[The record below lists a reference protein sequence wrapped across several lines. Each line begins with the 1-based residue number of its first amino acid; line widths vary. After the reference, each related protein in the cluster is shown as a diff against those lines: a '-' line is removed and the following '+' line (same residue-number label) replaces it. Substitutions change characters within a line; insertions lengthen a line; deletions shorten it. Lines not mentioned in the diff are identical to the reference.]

1 MNTKIGTL
9 DFKNLHNEEHFQFEN
24 DFIVLINQFTPAAL
38 GIEAKYSVYLQF
50 YSLESEALNL
60 IRQSSITD
68 ELPDADQKRI
78 DTFIGLSL
86 AVKSAGNHFNY
97 ILKSAATHLQ
107 ILFEYYSSL
116 PLRSYDDKTEA
127 IKSLIGDLNGIYQQ
141 DITNL
146 GLADWIC
153 ELEANNDAFVSLKK
167 TRYSQEAGK
176 IQLQMKHVRMEVDN
190 AYRNVIEHIS
200 ALITLQGGIAFKEFV
215 SKINQQIQSYRS
227 VIAKRKAILG
237 DIKITSPLNVT
248 ENCSSRA
255 M

>member
-1 MNTKIGTL
+1 MNTKIGTF

-24 DFIVLINQFTPAAL
+24 DFIDLINQFTPAAL

-50 YSLESEALNL
+50 YAKESEALSL
-60 IRQSSITD
+60 IRLSSISD

-86 AVKSAGNHFNY
+86 AVKSAGNHFNS
-97 ILKSAATHLQ
+97 ILKTAATHLQ

-116 PLRSYDDKTEA
+116 PSRSYEDKTEV
-127 IKSLIGDLNGIYQQ
+127 IYSLIGDLNGIYQQ

-153 ELEANNDAFVSLKK
+153 ELEANNNAFVSLKN

-176 IQLQMKHVRMEVDN
+176 IQLQMKHVRLEVDN
-190 AYRNVIEHIS
+190 AYRNVVDHIN
-200 ALITLQGGIAFKEFV
+200 ALITIQGGIAFKEFV
-215 SKINQQIQSYRS
+215 CKINQQIQNYSS
-227 VIAKRKAILG
+227 VIAKRKAVLNSSI
-237 DIKITSPLNVT
+237 ISSP
-248 ENCSSRA
+248 SSSVQNSSSL
-255 M
+255 